1 VYLLDP
7 DPSACQVRAFI
18 LVHGDVT
25 YFIMHQLGVIMRA
38 ISELEGYVQRKMSE
52 FKRTEGLIKRSTELN
67 HRQIALLGHALRHP
81 DQIYTIKSHSSKQ
94 PQRSPSNCT
103 HRPAGTRE
111 PRVASPA
118 KGRQGI
124 LLSPRREFSQGTR
137 NRLDKLGIEAT
148 VPRPRVYPLTATLV
162 ALYFAVIVVLQ
173 SLFVDSSWAG

>member
-81 DQIYTIKSHSSKQ
+81 DQIYTIKSHSSSHNVVHKTARTDLLGLESRGLLVRQ
-94 PQRSPSNCT
+94 KVGKAYYFLPVENL
-103 HRPAGTRE
+103 
-111 PRVASPA
+111 A
-118 KGRQGI
+118 KE
-124 LLSPRREFSQGTR
+124 LE
-137 NRLDKLGIEAT
+137 
-148 VPRPRVYPLTATLV
+148 TA
-162 ALYFAVIVVLQ
+162 
-173 SLFVDSSWAG
+173 